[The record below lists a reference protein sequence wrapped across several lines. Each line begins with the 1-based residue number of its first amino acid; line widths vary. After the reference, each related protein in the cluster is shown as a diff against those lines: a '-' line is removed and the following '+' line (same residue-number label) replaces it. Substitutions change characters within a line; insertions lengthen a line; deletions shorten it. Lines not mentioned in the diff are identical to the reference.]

1 MWLAQAI
8 LGTLRIDKL
17 DAWIRQAGLADDIER
32 LRREVERVE
41 VAVSAVRGR
50 AAANEPLARSLAR
63 LKDLLYEADEVVDDL
78 DYCRLQ
84 QQVQGGTRNSCRS
97 IICGTK
103 RDFITCL
110 TLVCTWIIC
119 AFTMSI

>member
-1 MWLAQAI
+1 MEAAIGWLVQTI
-8 LGTLRIDKL
+8 LGTLQIDKL

-32 LRREVERVE
+32 LRCEVERAE

-63 LKDLLYEADEVVDDL
+63 LKDLLYEADDVVDDL

-84 QQVQGGTRNSCRS
+84 QQVQGAVILAECMKQSE
-97 IICGTK
+97 
-103 RDFITCL
+103 
-110 TLVCTWIIC
+110 
-119 AFTMSI
+119 